1 MAFALPMLSPTPELG
16 GPSPLIVKCLIT
28 GVSAV
33 QERAKMTQQ
42 ETSEFV
48 TDLRGAFSAVEVR

>member
-1 MAFALPMLSPTPELG
+1 MLSPTPELG
-16 GPSPLIVKCLIT
+16 GPSPLIVKWLIT
-28 GVSAV
+28 GVCAV